1 MKGVLKMNMNYVFTD
16 EDGKCQTVEL
26 RMICA
31 ESGTRR
37 YGVEA
42 SLIHNESVVET
53 ETAEERFITE
63 KEAEETMKMLCDF
76 QVTPCTLCD
85 VI

>member
-1 MKGVLKMNMNYVFTD
+1 MSISYEITD
-16 EDGKCQTVEL
+16 EEGRGQTIELQTV
-26 RMICA
+26 CA
-31 ESGTRR
+31 KDGIRR

-42 SLIHNESVVET
+42 RLIHNDEVVEK
-53 ETAEERFITE
+53 EIARERFITKE
-63 KEAEETMKMLCDF
+63 EAEETIKMLRDF

>member
-1 MKGVLKMNMNYVFTD
+1 MKMNYEFTD
-16 EDGKCQTVEL
+16 EEGRCQTVEL
-26 RMICA
+26 QMICT
-31 ESGTRR
+31 GDGIRR

-42 SLIHNESVVET
+42 RLIHNEEVLET
-53 ETAEERFITE
+53 EAAEERFLTE
-63 KEAEETMKMLCDF
+63 EEAAETMKMLCDF

>member
-1 MKGVLKMNMNYVFTD
+1 MSISYEFTD
-16 EDGKCQTVEL
+16 EEGKCQTVEL
-26 RMICA
+26 QMICA
-31 ESGTRR
+31 ESGIKR

-42 SLIHNESVVET
+42 RLIHNEEVVET
-53 ETAEERFITE
+53 ERAMERFITE
-63 KEAEETMKMLCDF
+63 TEAKETMKMLRDF